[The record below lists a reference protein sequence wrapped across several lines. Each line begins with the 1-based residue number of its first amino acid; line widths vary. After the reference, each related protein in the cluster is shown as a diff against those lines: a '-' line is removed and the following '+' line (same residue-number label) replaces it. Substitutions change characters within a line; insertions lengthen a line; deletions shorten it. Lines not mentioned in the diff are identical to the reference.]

1 MPVSAIGGDAE
12 EIRGRSV
19 IVQCPMLSAVCD
31 VRHIILIHIITGVIV
46 QFELVDGG
54 VGGSAQQQAPQLLV
68 CETSKELHS
77 YSELFLDGIEAEGG
91 SGGVS
96 GKEVEDAEEE
106 EGVHPTYRS
115 WQWEVFPESLMAAEL
130 DFLEGFIH

>member
-1 MPVSAIGGDAE
+1 MFY
-12 EIRGRSV
+12 
-19 IVQCPMLSAVCD
+19 Q
-31 VRHIILIHIITGVIV
+31 TGVVV

-54 VGGSAQQQAPQLLV
+54 VGGSVQQQAPQLLV

-77 YSELFLDGIEAEGG
+77 YSELFLDGIEAEG
-91 SGGVS
+91 SGVS
-96 GKEVEDAEEE
+96 GKEVGEAKVEEE

>member
-1 MPVSAIGGDAE
+1 MFY
-12 EIRGRSV
+12 
-19 IVQCPMLSAVCD
+19 Q
-31 VRHIILIHIITGVIV
+31 TGVVV

-54 VGGSAQQQAPQLLV
+54 VGGSVQQQAPQLLV

-77 YSELFLDGIEAEGG
+77 YSELFLDGVPAEG
-91 SGGVS
+91 SGVS
-96 GKEVEDAEEE
+96 VDAEQEE

-130 DFLEGFIH
+130 DFLEGFIQ

>member
-1 MPVSAIGGDAE
+1 
-12 EIRGRSV
+12 
-19 IVQCPMLSAVCD
+19 MLAALHLRVFYLSSMV
-31 VRHIILIHIITGVIV
+31 GMIV
-46 QFELVDGG
+46 QFELVEGAA
-54 VGGSAQQQAPQLLV
+54 SSPAPQLLV

-77 YSELFLDGIEAEGG
+77 YSELFLDAIETERRGG
-91 SGGVS
+91 GGTSGHHQGDE
-96 GKEVEDAEEE
+96 EVE